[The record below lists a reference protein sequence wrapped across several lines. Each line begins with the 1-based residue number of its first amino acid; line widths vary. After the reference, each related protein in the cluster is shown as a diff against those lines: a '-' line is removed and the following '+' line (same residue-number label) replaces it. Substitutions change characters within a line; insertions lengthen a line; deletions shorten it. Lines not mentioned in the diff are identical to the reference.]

1 MDPERL
7 VLMKLNPR
15 YFVSIMFPKRNFFAM
30 QHSHAGRHLFLTLLA
45 MLASW
50 LIFAGSLA
58 GLRQDRF
65 VRPAADHLLRL
76 RILPEDNSSEAQK
89 EKLRVRDAVLAQLA
103 AALPPDADRSQVED
117 YILTHSGVLE
127 NTVKSALSGNERS
140 FSLSLTDCWF
150 PEKTYGS
157 LFFPQGTYHALL
169 IRIGQASGR
178 NWWCCLYPQL
188 CYRDAVTAAVSPES
202 EEELR
207 SVLTEEDSEVLDGRR
222 KISFFLLEWLSEI
235 FHA

>member
-1 MDPERL
+1 
-7 VLMKLNPR
+7 
-15 YFVSIMFPKRNFFAM
+15 M
-30 QHSHAGRHLFLTLLA
+30 Q
-45 MLASW
+45 
-50 LIFAGSLA
+50 I
-58 GLRQDRF
+58 
-65 VRPAADHLLRL
+65 AARW
-76 RILPEDNSSEAQK
+76 EANSTS
-89 EKLRVRDAVLAQLA
+89 
-103 AALPPDADRSQVED
+103 
-117 YILTHSGVLE
+117 THSGALE

-207 SVLTEEDSEVLDGRR
+207 AVLTEAGFRSSGWKAEN
-222 KISFFLLEWLSEI
+222 LLLSSRMALGDLSRVTHASAAHTAYAESSGVGI
-235 FHA
+235 F

>member
-1 MDPERL
+1 MLYKRWKGRL
-7 VLMKLNPR
+7 LLFLAV
-15 YFVSIMFPKRNFFAM
+15 FFAAVLFFS
-30 QHSHAGRHLFLTLLA
+30 QAAAAGR
-45 MLASW
+45 
-50 LIFAGSLA
+50 IE
-58 GLRQDRF
+58 DK
-65 VRPAADHLLRL
+65 VLRL
-76 RILPEDNSSEAQK
+76 HVIANSDSEEDQALKLKVRDQVLATLKPLLENAEDRSSSEAI
-89 EKLRVRDAVLAQLA
+89 VRAHLSEVEA
-103 AALPPDADRSQVED
+103 AARETAWQEKPGENVYAK
-117 YILTHSGVLE
+117 LT
-127 NTVKSALSGNERS
+127 NT
-140 FSLSLTDCWF
+140 CF

>member
-1 MDPERL
+1 
-7 VLMKLNPR
+7 
-15 YFVSIMFPKRNFFAM
+15 M

-76 RILPEDNSSEAQK
+76 RILPEDNSSEAQE
-89 EKLRVRDAVLAQLA
+89 EKRRVRDAVLAQLA

-117 YILTHSGVLE
+117 YILTHSGALE
-127 NTVKSALSGNERS
+127 NTVKSTLSGNERS

-169 IRIGQASGR
+169 IRIGQPSGS

-207 SVLTEEDSEVLDGRR
+207 SVLTEEDSEVLDGSMNLITECRLSFGQTILMVTHDNECASYADR
-222 KISFFLLEWLSEI
+222 VIAMEDGKIKN
-235 FHA
+235 

>member
-1 MDPERL
+1 MR
-7 VLMKLNPR
+7 
-15 YFVSIMFPKRNFFAM
+15 FSRN
-30 QHSHAGRHLFLTLLA
+30 
-45 MLASW
+45 
-50 LIFAGSLA
+50 
-58 GLRQDRF
+58 
-65 VRPAADHLLRL
+65 
-76 RILPEDNSSEAQK
+76 
-89 EKLRVRDAVLAQLA
+89 
-103 AALPPDADRSQVED
+103 ADRSQVED

-188 CYRDAVTAAVSPES
+188 CYRDAVTVAVSPES